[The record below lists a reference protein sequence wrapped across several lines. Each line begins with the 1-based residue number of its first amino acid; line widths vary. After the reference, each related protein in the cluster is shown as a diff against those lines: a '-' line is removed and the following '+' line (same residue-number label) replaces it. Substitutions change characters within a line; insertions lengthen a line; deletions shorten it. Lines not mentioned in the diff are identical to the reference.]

1 MRVLVVGG
9 GLAGLTAAHDLAAD
23 GHDVVLLEGAAQI
36 GGKVRRQRVAGVQVD
51 VGAEAMI
58 NRRREGVDLA
68 RSLGLDVV
76 HPTGASSRIWTRGAL
91 RPLPRTLLGAPLDGD
106 QLASSGVLSAQGVE
120 RALAEAVTPVV
131 GDPSVGDLVAARF
144 GDEVTDRLV
153 EPMLG
158 GVYAGRA
165 RDISAR
171 AAAPQLVALAERG
184 SILAQ
189 AARLPVDG
197 SPVFAGLVG
206 GMTGLVDALAAG
218 PFEVVT
224 GVQVRGVLRVG
235 GGFVARCARTS
246 TTGGTSARTSTTG
259 GTSARTSTTGG
270 TSARTSTTG
279 GTSAR
284 TSTTAGVERFETEV
298 FDGVVL
304 ATPAA
309 PTARLLSELAPVA
322 AAELAGIDSA
332 SMAVV
337 TLAFRRDDVPGLAA
351 TDASGFLVPPVDRR
365 RIKASTFS
373 FAKWGW
379 VGDAGAAEGVLHLR
393 TSVGR
398 IGEEADLQAT
408 DADLV
413 ARSLGELAEAVG
425 VHAVPVDTHV
435 QRWGGGLP
443 QYRPG
448 HLDRVA
454 RIRADLARLPG
465 LTVCGAAY
473 DGVGIAA
480 VIASAHRAAR
490 DLT

>member
-1 MRVLVVGG
+1 
-9 GLAGLTAAHDLAAD
+9 
-23 GHDVVLLEGAAQI
+23 
-36 GGKVRRQRVAGVQVD
+36 
-51 VGAEAMI
+51 
-58 NRRREGVDLA
+58 
-68 RSLGLDVV
+68 
-76 HPTGASSRIWTRGAL
+76 
-91 RPLPRTLLGAPLDGD
+91 
-106 QLASSGVLSAQGVE
+106 
-120 RALAEAVTPVV
+120 
-131 GDPSVGDLVAARF
+131 
-144 GDEVTDRLV
+144 
-153 EPMLG
+153 
-158 GVYAGRA
+158 
-165 RDISAR
+165 
-171 AAAPQLVALAERG
+171 
-184 SILAQ
+184 
-189 AARLPVDG
+189 
-197 SPVFAGLVG
+197 
-206 GMTGLVDALAAG
+206 MTGLVDALADG
-218 PFEVVT
+218 SFEVVT
-224 GVQVRGVLRVG
+224 GVQVRGVLRVA

-246 TTGGTSARTSTTG
+246 TTGGRPLAPRPPGDVRSYLDHR
-259 GTSARTSTTGG
+259 GTSARTSATGG
-270 TSARTSTTG
+270 AATD
-279 GTSAR
+279 
-284 TSTTAGVERFETEV
+284 GVERFETEV

-337 TLAFRRDDVPGLAA
+337 TLAFRRDEVPDLAA
-351 TDASGFLVPPVDRR
+351 TDASGFLVPPVDQR

-398 IGEEADLQAT
+398 IGEEAELQAT

-454 RIRADLARLPG
+454 RIRADLARVPG

-490 DLT
+490 DLTVDPT